1 MEKSLKVFRF
11 ILTTMMCIMTAMDVI
26 VIVLQ
31 VVFRFVLHVSL
42 AWVSELAG
50 VSLVWITFL
59 GASLATLDESNINFN
74 GLIDKAS
81 GLTKFL
87 LKLLVN
93 CLILFMVY
101 IMIRYGYKTMRI
113 GLNTKMVALPT
124 TLAVCVS
131 VIPISGVFM
140 ALAVLLNIYKDFR
153 VYRGLGSIGPDT
165 AAIYDDVPEEVL
177 EKANASIEDADKE
190 VAEKEETET

>member
-1 MEKSLKVFRF
+1 MEKILKVFRT
-11 ILTTMMCIMTAMDVI
+11 ILTTILCIMTAMDVI

-31 VVFRFVLHVSL
+31 VLFRFIFHISL

-74 GLIDKAS
+74 GLIDKAT
-81 GLTKFL
+81 GLGKFL

-93 CLILFMVY
+93 CLILFMIY
-101 IMIRYGYKTMRI
+101 IMIRYGYKSMRI

-124 TLAVCVS
+124 TMAVCVS

-140 ALAVLLNIYKDFR
+140 GLAVLLNIYKDYR
-153 VYRGLGSIGPDT
+153 TYRGLKAIGEDT
-165 AAIYDDVPEEVL
+165 AAIYDDVPEEVM
-177 EKANASIEDADKE
+177 EKANASIGEADKE
-190 VAEKEETET
+190 GTKT

>member
-1 MEKSLKVFRF
+1 MEKILKVFRT
-11 ILTTMMCIMTAMDVI
+11 ILTTILCIMTAMDVI

-31 VVFRFVLHVSL
+31 VLFRFIFHISR
-42 AWVSELAG
+42 ARVSELAG

-74 GLIDKAS
+74 GLIDKAT
-81 GLTKFL
+81 GLGKFL

-93 CLILFMVY
+93 CLILFMIY
-101 IMIRYGYKTMRI
+101 IMIRYGYKSMRI

-124 TLAVCVS
+124 TMAVCVS

-140 ALAVLLNIYKDFR
+140 GLAVLLNIYKDYR
-153 VYRGLGSIGPDT
+153 TYRGLKAIGEDT
-165 AAIYDDVPEEVL
+165 AAIYDDVPEEVM
-177 EKANASIEDADKE
+177 EKANASIGEADKE
-190 VAEKEETET
+190 GTKT